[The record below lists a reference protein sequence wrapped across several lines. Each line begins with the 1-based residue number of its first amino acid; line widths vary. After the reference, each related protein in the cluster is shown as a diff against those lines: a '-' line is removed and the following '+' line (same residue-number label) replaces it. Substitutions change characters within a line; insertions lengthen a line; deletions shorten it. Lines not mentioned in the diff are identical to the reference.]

1 MRAALGIVFLGIMA
15 PAHGQFSVESGDGCP
30 RGKRLATVQEIGLRD
45 RRTICSQMAPDSVR
59 RLAGAGQDTTKWA
72 LMGLNAGCDVRP
84 YPGPAPASICVALP
98 PPPPPGQDS
107 ACKDPVPAGGRPE
120 APPDKDGQ
128 TRAFIRE
135 YEYLDSGQYLVSPNR
150 AFHAI
155 VTADGRLQV
164 NKGPGPL
171 NAYGTLWEAGAS
183 ANRSAF
189 VVQAIDGN
197 LCLYPGS
204 GPFGG
209 PGQAGA
215 ALWCTIQV
223 AASQAAYFTIV
234 RNDGNLCTYQGT
246 GPVDSPDMGR
256 LQIWCSGQA
265 SPAMPWRE
273 GRRIIA
279 ATGVNVGGSLYY
291 GPWPER
297 IKDGYSD
304 LKNRAYLWLRPG
316 TDQHWVFGSDGTVR
330 PADDRS
336 RCLQTDGRGFVSL
349 AKGCSDDRDGK
360 VGGWEYCEAD
370 GTLRNRNFPDG
381 CTIPQSGVWYPDVYV
396 GWSERCYADRGQGR
410 QAAGAWTLR

>member
-1 MRAALGIVFLGIMA
+1 MRAALGMAVLGLSA
-15 PAHGQFSVESGDGCP
+15 SAYGQFSVVSGDGYP
-30 RGKRLATVQEIGLRD
+30 QGKRLATVQELGIRD

-72 LMGLNAGCDVRP
+72 LMGLNNACDVRP

-98 PPPPPGQDS
+98 PPAPPGPGS
-107 ACKDPVPAGGRPE
+107 VCPSTVPAGGRPE
-120 APPDKDGQ
+120 APPDKDWQ

-135 YEYLDSGQYLVSPNR
+135 YEYLNSGQYLVSPNR

-155 VTADGRLQV
+155 VTADGKLRV

-171 NAYGTLWEAGAS
+171 NSFGILWESGAS

-209 PGQAGA
+209 AGQAGA
-215 ALWCTIQV
+215 AAWCTIQV
-223 AASQAAYFTIV
+223 AASQTAYFTIV
-234 RNDGNLCTYQGT
+234 RNDGNLCTYQGM
-246 GPVDSPDMGR
+246 GPVDSPDMGK
-256 LQIWCSGQA
+256 LQIWCSGQV

-279 ATGVNVGGSLYY
+279 ATGVNVGGSLYF
-291 GPWPER
+291 GRWPEK
-297 IKDGYSD
+297 IEPFEPSLKDHI
-304 LKNRAYLWLRPG
+304 ALWVRPG
-316 TDQHWVFGSDGTVR
+316 TDQHWVFGNDGTVR

-336 RCLQTDGRGFVSL
+336 RCLQTDGSGMVGL
-349 AKGCSDDRDGK
+349 AKECRDDRDGK

-370 GTLRNRNFPDG
+370 GTLRNRNYPDG
-381 CTIPQSGVWYPDVYV
+381 CAFPNSNRWFPDVLV
-396 GWSERCYADRGQGR
+396 DWAPRCYMDRGGQR